1 MTKPCALLMTAG
13 QPGPPVS
20 YADCHPTIGAGS
32 TFDSGLKNYATWEKL
47 PTDPAALLSYLENY
61 YAAGYHQMAT
71 AMKRAC
77 QNCVPTSAQYD
88 WWQLGIDIALTGLL
102 PPQVGAALFKALAL
116 LPGVYLVQRVT
127 DYAGRPGVAV
137 AMKYGTDQINEV
149 IFDQETYQFI
159 GTQTT
164 VGNQVTQAYA
174 LVKTAIE
181 NTAPPG
187 SPGTVY

>member
-1 MTKPCALLMTAG
+1 
-13 QPGPPVS
+13 
-20 YADCHPTIGAGS
+20 
-32 TFDSGLKNYATWEKL
+32 
-47 PTDPAALLSYLENY
+47 
-61 YAAGYHQMAT
+61 
-71 AMKRAC
+71 
-77 QNCVPTSAQYD
+77 
-88 WWQLGIDIALTGLL
+88 
-102 PPQVGAALFKALAL
+102 
-116 LPGVYLVQRVT
+116 
-127 DYAGRPGVAV
+127 
-137 AMKYGTDQINEV
+137 MKYGTDQINEV